1 MGTPQFAVPSLI
13 ALHENHF
20 NISLVI
26 TQPDRKK
33 GRGRKLVPPPIKQT
47 AEFLDYDIIQPE
59 AVRLPHVQAHIKHL
73 DPDIIVVVAF
83 GQILPKAILCAAK
96 KGAVN
101 LHASLL
107 PKYRGPAP
115 IQWAVI
121 NGESETGLTTMIMD
135 EKMDTGDILLS
146 ETVHISKND
155 TSQTLHD
162 RLATTGAELLVRT
175 LKDLDKNTIQ
185 PVPQDH
191 THATYAPML
200 KKNDG
205 LIDWLLPAEKIDAFI
220 RGMNPWPG
228 AFTRIDNRRLKIF
241 HVKVEVSVS
250 DETPGTVVKGFPDEL
265 WVATGTHVL
274 SISEIQSESGKRLP
288 VSEFLRGHPISPGT
302 LFNR

>member
-47 AEFLDYDIIQPE
+47 AESFGYDIIQPE
-59 AVRLPHVQAHIKHL
+59 SIRLPSAQAHIKRL

-83 GQILPKAILCAAK
+83 GQILPKAILQLAK

-121 NGESETGLTTMIMD
+121 NGEIETGLTTMIMD
-135 EKMDTGDILLS
+135 DKMDTGDIILS

-162 RLATTGAELLVRT
+162 RLANIGANLLVRT
-175 LKDLDKNTIQ
+175 LKGFEKNNIQ

-205 LIDWLLPAEKIDAFI
+205 LIDWHLPAEKIDAFI

-241 HVKVEVSVS
+241 HVKVEASVS

-274 SISEIQSESGKRLP
+274 SILEIQSESGKRLP
-288 VSEFLRGHPISPGT
+288 ISEFLRGYPIPPGT
-302 LFNR
+302 QFHK

>member
-241 HVKVEVSVS
+241 HVKVEASVS